1 MKRCGAG
8 FARRGE
14 GRASTGALLCRYL
27 NMRNVKKSGETFD
40 PTVSFIV
47 PLFNKEE
54 EVVSCIEKLFSYASG
69 YGGFV
74 EIFLID
80 NGSQDQTYEIAYA
93 AIEVNKRRFP
103 RLRVKLIRLTTR
115 LELSEIVELCSR
127 SALGQK
133 MAIVRCEKGRMK
145 AEVL

>member
-1 MKRCGAG
+1 MPILKHEKRQ
-8 FARRGE
+8 R
-14 GRASTGALLCRYL
+14 
-27 NMRNVKKSGETFD
+27 SGETFD

-54 EVVSCIEKLFSYASG
+54 EVVSCMEKLFSYASG

-74 EIFLID
+74 EIFLVD

-115 LELSEIVELCSR
+115 LELSEIIELCSR
-127 SALGQK
+127 FALGQK
-133 MAIVRCEKGRMK
+133 MAIVKCEKGRIK

>member
-1 MKRCGAG
+1 MDAA
-8 FARRGE
+8 ARVCSS
-14 GRASTGALLCRYL
+14 GRRESFHRSLIMQIL
-27 NMRNVKKSGETFD
+27 KHEKHPKSGETFD

-47 PLFNKEE
+47 PLSNKEE
-54 EVVSCIEKLFSYASG
+54 EVVSCIEKLFNYASG

-103 RLRVKLIRLTTR
+103 RLKAKLIRLTTR
-115 LELSEIVELCSR
+115 LELSEIIELCSR
-127 SALGQK
+127 FALGQK